1 MDKLL
6 FLSQEDLLKAGCF
19 NPQRALS
26 VTEQAVKK
34 YAEGSVL
41 YPDKVCQVFDKK
53 THNRINCLPATLLDE
68 QICGAKWISV
78 FPENPKL
85 FSKPNISS
93 LTILSEI
100 ETGFPIAVLES
111 GLCSALRTASVG
123 ALAAKYLA
131 NPDAEIIGFIG
142 AGEEA
147 KMHFITMKN
156 VLKNLKVCK
165 VASRRNESEQKF
177 IDTLSKLYP
186 DVTFIACN
194 ANYEKAASDSD
205 VIVTAIS
212 GQNPILKAEW
222 VKQGAFYCHVGG
234 LEDEDAVALAADK
247 IVCDNW
253 NMVKHRTQT
262 ISLLYQK
269 GILSDGD
276 IYADLDEIVS
286 GKKPGRTSKDEFT
299 YFNSV
304 GLSYVDIA
312 IAYDMY
318 QTAKSLNLGQEIIS
332 RNHSVFDYD
341 LKRDGTEN
349 ILNI

>member
-6 FLSQEDLLKAGCF
+6 FLSQEDILKAGCF
-19 NPQRALS
+19 NPKRAIE
-26 VTEQAVKK
+26 VTENVVKK
-34 YAEGSVL
+34 YASGKVL
-41 YPDKVCQVFDKK
+41 YPDKVCQVFDTR

-93 LTILSEI
+93 LTVLSEI
-100 ETGFPIAVLES
+100 KTGFPIAILES
-111 GLCSALRTASVG
+111 SLCSALRTASVG

-131 NPDAEIIGFIG
+131 NLDAESIGFIG

-147 KMHFITMKN
+147 KMHFITIKN
-156 VLKNLKVCK
+156 ALKNIKVCK
-165 VASRRNESEQKF
+165 VASRTYETEKRF
-177 IDTLSKLYP
+177 IEKLQKLYP
-186 DVTFIACN
+186 DVSFVACN
-194 ANYEKAASDSD
+194 SNYEMAASDSD

-212 GQNPILKAEW
+212 GQNPILKADW
-222 VKQGAFYCHVGG
+222 IKPGAFYCHVGG
-234 LEDEDAVALAADK
+234 LEDEDTVPLKADK

-253 NMVKHRTQT
+253 EMVKHRTQT

-269 GILSDGD
+269 GIIKDSD
-276 IYADLDEIVS
+276 IYADIDKIVS
-286 GKKPGRTSKDEFT
+286 GTIPGRTSKNEFI

-312 IAYDMY
+312 LAYDMY
-318 QTAKSLNLGQEIIS
+318 NTAKNLNIGQEIIL
-332 RNHSVFDYD
+332 RDNSVFEYD
-341 LKRDGTEN
+341 LNYNEKEN
-349 ILNI
+349 TFYI